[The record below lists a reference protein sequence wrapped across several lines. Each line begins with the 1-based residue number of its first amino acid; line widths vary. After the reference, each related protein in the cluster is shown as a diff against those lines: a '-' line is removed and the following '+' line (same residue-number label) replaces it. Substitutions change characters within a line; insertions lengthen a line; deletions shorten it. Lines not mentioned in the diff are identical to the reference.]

1 MPTNIAYGDAVANQ
15 VQSVGLFTSCVNRL
29 STVNRLTG
37 KFPTQADAE
46 KKLRN
51 QTSTDMPIVRC
62 MDLTRMAG
70 DEVTF
75 DLVNHIGGKPIMGG
89 RTAEGKGTS
98 LSLNQ
103 DKLRINQTR
112 KPVSA
117 GDQMTQQRTPHDIR
131 KLARAAAYGYME
143 RLDDQLALVHM
154 AGARGFHN
162 NPEWVVPL
170 ASDSDFSDIV
180 VNTVRAPS
188 YNRHY
193 IVSGNYL
200 EHCNAS
206 GNAIGIATTDVM
218 SLNVV
223 DAIRAMI
230 DEMPMPPQPCKF
242 DGDEL
247 ANDEPIRV
255 LMVSALQYSA
265 FLQSG
270 SFRTLQAQAIQRAA
284 MAKNN
289 PLFRGEAGLWN
300 GILIVKMP
308 RPIRFYAG
316 DAINW
321 CASATSETET
331 TTDLVPSSFST
342 TYAVDRA
349 ILLGAQSLGEALGK
363 ARLSG
368 VPYFWNEEE
377 LDHKDKL
384 EVLVGKI
391 GGYSKIRF
399 DIDFGDDGVQPTD
412 HGVIAID
419 TAVKL

>member
-1 MPTNIAYGDAVANQ
+1 
-15 VQSVGLFTSCVNRL
+15 
-29 STVNRLTG
+29 
-37 KFPTQADAE
+37 
-46 KKLRN
+46 
-51 QTSTDMPIVRC
+51 
-62 MDLTRMAG
+62 
-70 DEVTF
+70 
-75 DLVNHIGGKPIMGG
+75 
-89 RTAEGKGTS
+89 
-98 LSLNQ
+98 
-103 DKLRINQTR
+103 
-112 KPVSA
+112 
-117 GDQMTQQRTPHDIR
+117 
-131 KLARAAAYGYME
+131 
-143 RLDDQLALVHM
+143 
-154 AGARGFHN
+154 
-162 NPEWVVPL
+162 
-170 ASDSDFSDIV
+170 
-180 VNTVRAPS
+180 
-188 YNRHY
+188 
-193 IVSGNYL
+193 
-200 EHCNAS
+200 
-206 GNAIGIATTDVM
+206 
-218 SLNVV
+218 
-223 DAIRAMI
+223 
-230 DEMPMPPQPCKF
+230 
-242 DGDEL
+242 
-247 ANDEPIRV
+247 
-255 LMVSALQYSA
+255 MVSALQYSA

>member
-1 MPTNIAYGDAVANQ
+1 MPTNIAYGSPLANKS
-15 VQSVGLFTSCVNRL
+15 QSVGLFATCTQRL
-29 STVNRLTG
+29 STINRLTG
-37 KFPTQADAE
+37 SFPKQADTE

-51 QTSTDMPIVRC
+51 QTSSDYPIVRC

-89 RTAEGKGTS
+89 KMAEGRGTS
-98 LSLNQ
+98 MSLDQ

-117 GDQMTQQRTPHDIR
+117 GDTMTQQRTPHDLR
-131 KLARAAAYGYME
+131 QLSRAAAFGYME

-170 ASDSDFSDIV
+170 NTDADFADICINPV
-180 VNTVRAPS
+180 KAPS
-188 YNRHY
+188 YNRHFFA
-193 IVSGNYL
+193 SGNYL
-200 EHCNAS
+200 KSPVAA
-206 GNAIGIATTDVM
+206 GNEVTIATTDQM
-218 SLNVV
+218 SLSIV
-223 DAIRAMI
+223 DSIRAMI
-230 DEMPMPPQPCKF
+230 DDMAFPPMPCKF

-255 LMVSALQYSA
+255 LLVSALQYSS
-265 FLQSG
+265 FIQSG
-270 SFRTLQAQAIQRAA
+270 SFRTLQSNAINRAA
-284 MAKNN
+284 MAKQN

-300 GILIVKMP
+300 GIMIVKMP
-308 RPIRFYAG
+308 KPIRFYSGQALR
-316 DAINW
+316 W
-321 CASATSETET
+321 CPSATSETESA
-331 TTDLVPSSFST
+331 TDLVPASFGT

-349 ILLGAQSLGEALGK
+349 ILLGAQALGEALGK
-363 ARLSG
+363 HNKSG
-368 VPYFWNEEE
+368 IPYFWSEKE
-377 LDHKDKL
+377 LDHGDKL

-399 DIDFGDDGVQPTD
+399 DLDFGDAGIQPTD